1 MTENKQELIDLNILP
16 LVVALII
23 MGTLGLCGDGCRD
36 TIHAGIRGTVEATR

>member
-1 MTENKQELIDLNILP
+1 MTEKQSQNFDLNILP

-23 MGTLGLCGDGCRD
+23 MGSLGLCGDGCRD